1 MRTLPCKASSPA
13 DSSFRRND
21 FPTFV
26 PLPGLEA
33 PMPDQFT
40 DDALYTKGLTVL
52 EDKLGPVQTLRFVAL
67 LSRQP
72 FDYQQWRDQH
82 FSGMTASEIV
92 ERAEPSRG

>member
-1 MRTLPCKASSPA
+1 MTPY
-13 DSSFRRND
+13 
-21 FPTFV
+21 V
-26 PLPGLEA
+26 PLLDMES
-33 PMPDQFT
+33 PMSDQFT
-40 DDALYTKGLTVL
+40 DDALCAKGLAVL
-52 EDKLGPVQTLRFVAL
+52 EDKLGPVQTLRFLAL